1 MAPRLPTTLGD
12 QNAPRAPRGIHGYD
26 ATSLYEAQINAAR
39 EMRRVSGKL
48 DEKVEKANEFD
59 YARARSH
66 YLQSAMAVEAELAQ
80 DNDWSTYESRYQEK
94 MEKAMG
100 EAANIINDGTMREKF
115 EIETGLDLAKGIY
128 GMKGKAREKEADF
141 GRSETDEILENNKK
155 GYLDAIGRGDEKTA
169 TALLKNSQSLVQ
181 GAVNRN
187 YYSME
192 EAGKKRRTYVDGVIE
207 DRIFM
212 MDDADKVKM
221 FAPEKVED
229 AMGLMKPVAMKNG
242 ISPEYLYKTAHIE
255 TGGTFDPNAV
265 NPASGAT
272 GLMQFMPGTAKQYKL
287 DDPTDPR
294 ASINAAAQLAA
305 DNKRA
310 LSKRLGRE
318 PTDAELYLAH
328 QQGAGG
334 AGALLTRPNDNAV
347 DILTDVYDGDR
358 QLAEK
363 AVTQNGGNFDMTGAQ
378 FAEQW
383 TSKYDSLQVADG
395 GEIPYYAPTGT
406 WMDMVPA
413 RKKKEAYEAG
423 LSGLS
428 AQRKL
433 EEAAIQQQTSEY
445 LTTVL
450 PKIQEAGGNWAVL
463 TPEER
468 AMGEQLGMMN
478 RIRGYKGEDNTDML
492 AYLYRLSPQE
502 FATAIDTPEVM
513 LGLSQDTWQSFKEE
527 QRKAAQPGGGKLA
540 RTRQQQVTD
549 SFEAL
554 GLNPGGTGKD
564 TKTKEANQ
572 EFARFNILLDTE
584 IAAFRAA
591 NNNAE
596 PDDQTLQGMIDG
608 LLIPQA
614 IGKAKRNGKRQEMYL
629 HQIKIDDI
637 PERERSAVERNLRR
651 SGRPVSNGAIIRRWL
666 EWNESVGRSMAEQQ
680 KFDSLINDLTTA
692 SAGE

>member
-26 ATSLYEAQINAAR
+26 SQSIYEAELNAAR
-39 EMRRVSGKL
+39 EMKRVAARL

-66 YLQSAMAVEAELAQ
+66 YLRSAMAVEDELSR
-80 DNDWSTYESRYQEK
+80 DNDWNTYESRYQEK
-94 MEKAMG
+94 MQKALG
-100 EAANIINDGTMREKF
+100 EAANIIQDGTMREKF
-115 EIETGLDLAKGIY
+115 EIETGLDLTKGVY
-128 GMKGKAREKEADF
+128 GMKAAARKKEVDF
-141 GRSETDEILENNKK
+141 GRSETDQILEDNKK
-155 GYLDAIGRGDEKTA
+155 AYLAAIGRGDEKAA
-169 TALLKNSQSLVQ
+169 TALLKNSQSVVA

-192 EAGKKRRTYVDGVIE
+192 DAGNKRRSYVDGVLE

-212 MDDADKVKM
+212 MNDSDKVAM

-229 AMGLMKPVAMKNG
+229 AMGLMKPVAMKTG
-242 ISPEYLYKTAHIE
+242 INPEYLYKTAHIE

-265 NPASGAT
+265 NPLSGAT

-294 ASINAAAQLAA
+294 AAINAAAQLAA
-305 DNKRA
+305 DNKKVLA
-310 LSKRLGRE
+310 NKLGRE
-318 PTDAELYLAH
+318 PTDSELYLAH

-334 AGALLTRPNDNAV
+334 ASALLTRPNDNAV

-378 FAEQW
+378 FAARW
-383 TSKYDSLQVADG
+383 TDKYDSLAVPDG
-395 GEIPYYAPTGT
+395 GQIPYYNPTGT
-406 WMDMVPA
+406 WLDMVPA
-413 RKKKEAYEAG
+413 TKKKEAYESG

-433 EEAAIQQQTSEY
+433 EETALQQQTHEY
-445 LTTVL
+445 LATVL
-450 PKIQEAGGNWAVL
+450 PKIQQAGGNWGAL
-463 TPEER
+463 SPEER
-468 AMGEQLGMMN
+468 AAGEQLGVMQ
-478 RIRGYKGEDNTDML
+478 RVRGYKGEDNTDML
-492 AYLYRLSPQE
+492 AYLYRLSPEE

-527 QRKAAQPGGGKLA
+527 QRKAAQPGGGKLL
-540 RTRQQQVTD
+540 RTRQQMVTD

-564 TKTKEANQ
+564 NKTKAANQ

-584 IAAFRAA
+584 IAAYRAA
-591 NNNAE
+591 HNNAE

-608 LLIPQA
+608 LLVPAA

-637 PERERSAVERNLRR
+637 PARDRAAVERNLRR
-651 SGRPVSNGAIIRRWL
+651 SGRAVSNGAIIRRWL
-666 EWNESVGRSMAEQQ
+666 EWNEAVGRTMAEDQQ
-680 KFDSLINDLTTA
+680 FSSLISDLTSA
-692 SAGE
+692 PAGE